1 MTQFKVGDR
10 VRVKNDDAL
19 IRHNEEG
26 IVGGDDL
33 GKIVVQF
40 PDGIWLSYLLASLED
55 ASDPISSAMPILYM
69 LLVDGM
75 EIIWSRHNTLEEARK
90 AGNDLLVAGN
100 SDKGATIFKAVE
112 YGQLPERAIEWRK
125 IE

>member
-33 GKIVVQF
+33 GRIVVQF
-40 PDGIWLSYLLASLED
+40 PDGIWLSYLLADLED
-55 ASDPISSAMPILYM
+55 ASDPISFAMPIFYM
-69 LLVDGM
+69 LLVDDM
-75 EIIWSRHNTLEEARK
+75 ETIWSRHNTLEEARK
-90 AGNDLLVAGN
+90 AANELLVAGN
-100 SDKGATIFKAVE
+100 SEKGVSVLRVIE
-112 YGQLPERAIEWRK
+112 YGKLPAREIEWRK

>member
-10 VRVKNDDAL
+10 VRFKSSGQEGVVERIGENILFLSFEGNSAL
-19 IRHNEEG
+19 FTVWPNEIE
-26 IVGGDDL
+26 IAKPVH
-33 GKIVVQF
+33 F
-40 PDGIWLSYLLASLED
+40 YL
-55 ASDPISSAMPILYM
+55 

-75 EIIWSRHNTLEEARK
+75 DTIWSRHNTLEEARK

-100 SDKGATIFKAVE
+100 SEKGVSVLRVIE
-112 YGQLPERAIEWRK
+112 YGKLPAREIEWRK

>member
-10 VRVKNDDAL
+10 VRVK
-19 IRHNEEG
+19 ETGQEG
-26 IVGGDDL
+26 IVRGCAADL
-33 GKIVVQF
+33 
-40 PDGIWLSYLLASLED
+40 PDIIGIGLDSYGVNTFY
-55 ASDPISSAMPILYM
+55 SSREIAHIAAKTELVPFYL

-75 EIIWSRHNTLEEARK
+75 DTIWSRHNTLEEARK

>member
-10 VRVKNDDAL
+10 VREKDSGREGVVNRATQDTVWFTFPGYEWSFFSYPDRLEL
-19 IRHNEEG
+19 IEP
-26 IVGGDDL
+26 VPT
-33 GKIVVQF
+33 K
-40 PDGIWLSYLLASLED
+40 
-55 ASDPISSAMPILYM
+55 SAPFYM

-75 EIIWSRHNTLEEARK
+75 DTIWSRHNTLEEARK

-100 SDKGATIFKAVE
+100 SEKGVSVLRVIE
-112 YGQLPERAIEWRK
+112 YGKLPAREIEWRK